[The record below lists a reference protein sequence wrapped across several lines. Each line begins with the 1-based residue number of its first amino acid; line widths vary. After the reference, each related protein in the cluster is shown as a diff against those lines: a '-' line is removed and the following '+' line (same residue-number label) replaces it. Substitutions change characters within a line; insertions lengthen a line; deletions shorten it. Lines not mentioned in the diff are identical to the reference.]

1 MAKRKKNDGDT
12 VDPTGDLDS
21 DAESRVDPFLAAQ
34 MASVRRMTE
43 GAVGGRDT
51 ALSDRGL
58 IAIPF
63 PAFSQRYLFGNTG
76 FLIGRMTELVGRS
89 YSCKSAFLYEIYR
102 WHLNNGGVYKHIL
115 AEPKDSA
122 DLRQSITGVPAGDV
136 RNQVVP
142 VSYLDQWQTTCMST
156 LHTYDEVF
164 AKAANKVSMGDVL
177 TADGVDSL
185 AGVTTKKA
193 AEEIYKDGHASP
205 GFSPIPRAIADWAR
219 VYFPKMLPYPVSFI
233 GVNHYK
239 DKPNSQGLPIKTIP
253 GGSALQYAATTVLI
267 FNVKTNKMYEKKGQ
281 GVREVEI
288 TTNKNCASAA
298 GDPRELTV
306 NMTWFADEATGVQAT
321 VWDWHSATADLIL
334 SFAEGTATRKKLDK
348 IVRVEDLNKTTM
360 TASCPTLKI
369 KKAPLYEIGLAIDQ
383 NPDIGRALDDLF
395 TVRRRHAWRP
405 GVPYAQQVADA
416 ESLPLYST
424 TEEVPETE
432 V

>member
-1 MAKRKKNDGDT
+1 MAKRKRDDGT

-21 DAESRVDPFLAAQ
+21 DAESRMDPFLATQ
-34 MASVRRMTE
+34 MGAVRRMTE

-63 PAFSQRYLFGNTG
+63 EAFSQRYLFGNTG

-102 WHLNNGGVYKHIL
+102 WHLNVGGLYKHIVT
-115 AEPKDSA
+115 EPKDSA
-122 DLRQSITGVPAGDV
+122 DLRQSITGVPDGDV
-136 RNQVVP
+136 RNQAIP
-142 VSYLDQWQTTCMST
+142 VEYLDHWQKTCMAT
-156 LHTYDEVF
+156 LHAYEDSF
-164 AKAANKVSMGDVL
+164 HKAANKMSMGSIL
-177 TADGVDSL
+177 TVDGVDSL

-193 AEEIYKDGHASP
+193 AEEIYAEGSASP
-205 GFSPIPRAIADWAR
+205 GFSPIARAITDWAR
-219 VYFPKMLPYPVSFI
+219 VYFPKMAPYPVSFV

-239 DKPNSQGLPIKTIP
+239 DKPNSQGLPLKTIP

-288 TTNKNCASAA
+288 TTNKNSSSAA

-306 NMTWFADEATGVQAT
+306 NMTWATDETTGAQAT

-334 SFAEGTATRKKLDK
+334 SFSEGTATRKKLDK
-348 IVRVEDLNKTTM
+348 IVRVEDLNKTTG

-369 KKAPLYEIGLAIDQ
+369 KKAPLLEIGRAIDQ
-383 NPDIGRALDDLF
+383 NPDISRELDDLF
-395 TVRRRHAWRP
+395 VVRRRHAWRH

-416 ESLPLYST
+416 ESVRLYST

>member
-1 MAKRKKNDGDT
+1 MAKRKDKDT
-12 VDPTGDLDS
+12 APSVGEVDS
-21 DAESRVDPFLAAQ
+21 DAESRMDPFLATQ
-34 MASVRRMTE
+34 MSAVRRMTE

-63 PAFSQRYLFGNTG
+63 PAFSQRYLFCNTG

-102 WHLNNGGVYKHIL
+102 WHLANGGIYKHIL
-115 AEPKDSA
+115 TEPKDSP
-122 DLRQSITGVPAGDV
+122 DLRQSVTGVPDGDV
-136 RNQVVP
+136 RNQCIP
-142 VSYLDQWQTTCMST
+142 VEYLDHWQKTCMAT
-156 LHTYDEVF
+156 LHAYESSF
-164 AKAANKVSMGDVL
+164 PKAANRVSMGNIL
-177 TADGVDSL
+177 TVDGVDSL

-193 AEEIYKDGHASP
+193 ADEIYAEGSASP
-205 GFSPIPRAIADWAR
+205 GFSPIARAITDWSR
-219 VYFPKMLPYPVSFI
+219 VYFPKMAPYPVSFV

-239 DKPNSQGLPIKTIP
+239 DKPNNQGLTLKTIP
-253 GGSALQYAATTVLI
+253 GGSALQYAATTVFI
-267 FNVKTNKMYEKKGQ
+267 FNVKKAHEKGGQ

-288 TTNKNCASAA
+288 VTNKNSASAA
-298 GDPRELTV
+298 GEPRELMV
-306 NMTWFADEATGVQAT
+306 NMSWFTDPETATQHT
-321 VWDWHSATADLIL
+321 VWDWHGATAALVL
-334 SFAEGTATRKKLDK
+334 SFPEGGTIRKKLDK

-369 KKAPLYEIGLAIDQ
+369 KKAPLYDIGLAIDQ
-383 NPDIGRALDDLF
+383 NPDIARALDDLF
-395 TVRRRHAWRP
+395 VVRRRHAWRP

-416 ESLPLYST
+416 ENVRLYST